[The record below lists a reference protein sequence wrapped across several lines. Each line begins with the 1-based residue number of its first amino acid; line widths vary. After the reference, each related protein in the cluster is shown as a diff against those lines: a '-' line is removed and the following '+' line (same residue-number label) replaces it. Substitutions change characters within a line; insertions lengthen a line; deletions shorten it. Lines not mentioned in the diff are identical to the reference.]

1 MQKELVQSEAK
12 RLLLEKCLR
21 GEVALDEASHVQ
33 TGDAKPQPASSIAPN
48 RSHSNTRQVSLRQQT
63 TARSHSLLFK
73 QGAIA
78 GLWSDKLSTGFC
90 IFSAASAPEGR
101 RCGRSSIA

>member
-1 MQKELVQSEAK
+1 MEQVTSKQETQ
-12 RLLLEKCLR
+12 
-21 GEVALDEASHVQ
+21 
-33 TGDAKPQPASSIAPN
+33 N
-48 RSHSNTRQVSLRQQT
+48 RSPHLLDDLWDLEPSRHNQTRLSLRQQT